1 MPARRSHPVIPQPPS
16 ASRNGTPTTS
26 DRPAPPD
33 PARPAVPRDGPP
45 VRRTRAGAA
54 WVGMAVA
61 GLVLVPLIVFMLQ
74 NTAPV
79 EVQFL
84 GLRGSAPLALT
95 LLIAG
100 VGVGF
105 VALVVG
111 TVRITQL
118 RHRIDAD
125 RRPAARGG
133 AGR

>member
-1 MPARRSHPVIPQPPS
+1 MPAHRSDHQHPGPRSTP
-16 ASRNGTPTTS
+16 ASRNGSTRTEPRQAPS
-26 DRPAPPD
+26 AVRPPD
-33 PARPAVPRDGPP
+33 RPP

-54 WVGMAVA
+54 WVGITVGA
-61 GLVLVPLIVFMLQ
+61 LVLVLLIVFMLQ

-100 VGVGF
+100 VGVGI

-125 RRPAARGG
+125 RRPATPDGPRTT
-133 AGR
+133 